1 MIAGQARAATFGK
14 VVSIGGTAADLV
26 LDEGRGKLYIANF
39 TANRID
45 VMSLATNTI
54 QTSINVPAQ
63 PSSVALSPDGHW
75 LLVAHYG
82 NNTAPLSPQSGL
94 TLIDLT
100 NQNAKQTFALGNP
113 PLGVAFGIDNKALV
127 VTTGAFIVF
136 DPTVGTTT
144 TLSTISASAALA
156 IPVPA
161 VNFPPNITGATVSAS
176 ADYTA
181 IYGMGDNL
189 MFYYDVTHQA
199 LFPRL
204 YSSSP
209 LQAPRAVSVA
219 RDGSYA
225 VMGWMLVDRN
235 LHDNAEFPNPSG
247 ILNLGGHAVD
257 SANNI
262 VYSEVPSAK
271 GVLPVLN
278 VYDSDNLTV
287 RDSIYLPEDLAGKGV
302 VTNDSS
308 VIYAISNSG
317 VTVLPVGSLNK
328 SPRIKASVEDVLFLG
343 NYCDRGATS
352 QTFTVSDPSG
362 AHTPFTV
369 SAPAGSGVT
378 VTQSSNTTPATVTV
392 KVDPNAFVSQNGTVS
407 IALAVTAPT
416 AVNIPGG
423 IRVLVN
429 SPQPNQRGSVVD
441 VPGNLVDLLADNTR
455 VRFYVLRQD
464 KNQVQVF
471 NGVNNTQIATLRT
484 CAKPMGMAQSFDGN
498 TLLVACDNAHI
509 MNVFDLNALQLQF
522 NVDTLNGYGQSV
534 AFSNNKILAAMRDGA
549 GGPPYIAAIDLG
561 LLTAPKLQSLGVY
574 QNQLP
579 SLPQQT
585 VLASSPNGSKILIAS
600 GDGHLMVYDANV
612 DSFTASRQDVQ
623 SLAGPYAAS
632 AFDQFVV
639 GQYVLDSSLATV
651 GSLETATGIPS
662 GFIFVNQ
669 GGYRTTAPTTT
680 SPGIIT
686 KVDLSSGANIQPT
699 PMVEAP
705 SLPQVSGSVNGT
717 SCQSTVTKNAD
728 GSSTT
733 TNACITGSTVTT
745 TTTTCGANAT
755 VGSTTGQNCLT
766 NTSTAPTSVS
776 TLTRTL
782 ALLQDGSAF
791 VSLSTSG
798 LVILPPGY
806 AASVAPPVIN
816 AVVSAA
822 DGKSSAAP
830 GGLITLFGSNLNPVN
845 QATQQ
850 IPVPTALGRSCVTVN
865 GQPMPLIFVSS
876 QQINAQMPFQAV
888 GNVVVVVHTPG
899 GVSDNFNL
907 VVPPNAPAVF
917 LSGVA
922 GPATNIPTVFR
933 ADNGLLVT
941 DSDPVHRG
949 DLLVIYLTGLGAVTP
964 IVGNGLPGPSD
975 PLAYALTAPVV
986 TLGGANLSVAYA
998 GLAPGE
1004 VGVYQINAIVPPN
1017 APQGLS
1023 VPLVINQNGNNI
1035 SLNVRV
1041 VQ

>member
-1 MIAGQARAATFGK
+1 
-14 VVSIGGTAADLV
+14 VVTIGGAAADLV

-94 TLIDLT
+94 TLIDLN
-100 NQNAKQTFALGNP
+100 NQNAKQTFALGNA

-127 VTTGAFIVF
+127 VTTAAFIIF

-144 TLSTISASAALA
+144 TLSTISAAAALA
-156 IPVPA
+156 VPVPA
-161 VNFPPNITGATVSAS
+161 VNFPPNITGATVASS

-181 IYGMGDNL
+181 VYGLAENL
-189 MFYYDVTHQA
+189 EFYYDATHHA
-199 LFPRL
+199 M
-204 YSSSP
+204 YSGSYTSSP
-209 LQAPRAVSVA
+209 PQGPRAVSVA

-225 VMGWMLVDRN
+225 VMGWTLVDRSMHT
-235 LHDNAEFPNPSG
+235 LGQFPSPSG
-247 ILNLGGHAVD
+247 ILNLGGHTVD
-257 SANNI
+257 SANNT

-271 GVLPVLN
+271 NLLPVLN
-278 VYDSDNLTV
+278 VLDADNLTV
-287 RDSIYLPEDLAGKGV
+287 RDTLQIPEDLAGKGV
-302 VTNDSS
+302 ITNDSS
-308 VIYAISNSG
+308 TIYAISNSG
-317 VTVLPVGSLNK
+317 VTVFPVGSLNK
-328 SPRIKASVEDVLFLG
+328 QPRIQLSKEDVLFLG
-343 NYCDRGATS
+343 NYCDRGATT
-352 QTFTVSDPSG
+352 QTFTVSDPG
-362 AHTPFTV
+362 GNHTPFSI
-369 SAPAGSGVT
+369 SAPASSGVT
-378 VTQSSNTTPATVTV
+378 VTQSSSTTPATVTV
-392 KVDPNAFVSQNGTVS
+392 RVDPTAFVSQNGTV
-407 IALAVTAPT
+407 AVPLGVSAPT
-416 AVNIPGG
+416 AVNIPGTVH
-423 IRVLVN
+423 VLVN
-429 SPQPNQRGSVVD
+429 SPQPNQRGSIVD

-455 VRFYVLRQD
+455 VRYYVLRQD
-464 KNQVQVF
+464 TNQVQVF
-471 NGVNNTQIATLRT
+471 NGANNTQIATLRT
-484 CAKPMGMAQSFDGN
+484 CTKPMGMAQSFDGN
-498 TLLVACDNAHI
+498 TLLVACDSAHI

-534 AFSNNKILAAMRDGA
+534 AFSNNKILAVMRDGA
-549 GGPPYIAAIDLG
+549 GGQPYIAAVDLA
-561 LLTAPKLQSLGVY
+561 LLTAPKLPTLGVY

-579 SLPQQT
+579 ATPQQT
-585 VLASSPNGSKILIAS
+585 VLTSSPNGSKILIAS

-623 SLAGPYAAS
+623 ALAGPYAAS

-639 GQYVLDSSLATV
+639 GQYVLNSSLATV
-651 GSLETATGIPS
+651 GTLETATGTPS

-705 SLPQVSGSVNGT
+705 ELPQLNGSVAGSSCT
-717 SCQSTVTKNAD
+717 SSVTKNAD
-728 GSSTT
+728 GSTT
-733 TNACITGSTVTT
+733 TRDDCIAGSTETT
-745 TTTTCGANAT
+745 TTTICGAN
-755 VGSTTGQNCLT
+755 STSGTTTAQTCQT
-766 NTSTAPTSVS
+766 NTSNKPTPVS
-776 TLTRTL
+776 SLTRSL

-791 VSLSTSG
+791 ISLSTSG
-798 LVILPPGY
+798 LMILPPGY

-822 DGKSSAAP
+822 DGKSAAAP

-845 QATQQ
+845 QATKQ

-865 GQPMPLIFVSS
+865 GQPMPLIFVSP
-876 QQINAQMPFQAV
+876 QQVNAQMPFQAV
-888 GNVVVVVHTPG
+888 GNVVIVVHTPG

-907 VVPPNAPAVF
+907 LVPSNAPAVF

-949 DLLVIYLTGLGAVTP
+949 DLLVIYLTGMGAVTP
-964 IVGNGLPGPSD
+964 IVGNGLPAPTD
-975 PLAYALTAPVV
+975 PLAYALTSPVV
-986 TLGGANLSVAYA
+986 TLGGSNLSVAYA

-1004 VGVYQINAIVPPN
+1004 VGVYQINAIVPSS

-1023 VPLVINQNGNNI
+1023 VPLVISQNGYNI